1 MGGGHAHAHRDGW
14 VGRRETSRRRLVV
27 VLVLTLAYMVAEI
40 VGGLIAGSLALVAD
54 AGHMLS
60 DAAALG
66 LALFAGWIAS
76 RPATARKT
84 YGYYRAEILAAL
96 VNGAALVA
104 LAVFVVFEAVSR
116 LAEPPGIAGALML
129 SVASGGLVLNL
140 GCLWLLDSSKR
151 TSLNLRGAWLHVAS
165 DALGSLGV
173 IVAGALAWGLGWNW
187 ADPAA
192 SILIAILV
200 VWSSWTL
207 LRESVAV
214 LMEGAPGHID
224 VDAVREAMASIDGVS
239 EVHDLHVWTITSGLE
254 ALSGHVVVK
263 AGRSRDELL
272 VELRDLLDH
281 RFGVAHSTL
290 QMEPETCGVEEHH

>member
-1 MGGGHAHAHRDGW
+1 MGGGHAH
-14 VGRRETSRRRLVV
+14 GREGGAGTRESGRRRLVI

-40 VGGLIAGSLALVAD
+40 VGGLLAGSLALVAD

-66 LALFAGWIAS
+66 LTLFAGWIAV
-76 RPATARKT
+76 RPATPRRT

-96 VNGAALVA
+96 INGAALVA
-104 LAVFVVFEAVSR
+104 LAAFVVIEAISR
-116 LAEPPGIAGALML
+116 LADPPEVAGALM
-129 SVASGGLVLNL
+129 VGIASGGFALNL

-151 TSLNLRGAWLHVAS
+151 SSLNLRGAWLHVAS
-165 DALGSLGV
+165 DALGSLGA

-192 SILIAILV
+192 SILISILI
-200 VWSSWTL
+200 VWSSWSL

-224 VDAVREAMASIDGVS
+224 VDAVRDAMAAVEGVS
-239 EVHDLHVWTITSGLE
+239 QVHDLHVWTITSGLE

-263 AGRSRDELL
+263 AGHSRDELL
-272 VELRDLLDH
+272 VELRDLLEH

-290 QMEPETCGVEEHH
+290 QMEPETCDVEEHH